1 MDWISPT
8 EEPNDRPQSSTPP
21 PSATPES
28 STPEN
33 STTER
38 TAPENSPTES
48 TTPESSTTE
57 STTTENV
64 ASTSTAPH
72 DATTPVFD
80 ATAPGEQSAPLPPS
94 ASSRRGAKRTLVMAA
109 GGLVLV
115 AAVGGTGFVIGHY
128 VGHSASPSV
137 IGAFPRQ
144 DFPNF
149 PSFPNGFGNFIGG
162 GSNVSPVTPATLPA
176 NAPSSAAAAKIASK
190 VDAGVVDISTTSSYQ
205 SSSAAG
211 TGMILSSNGLV
222 LTNNHVINGATS
234 IRVRVVTTN
243 KTYTAKVLGYSVTKD
258 VALLQLANAS
268 GLTPVTTADS
278 SRVTK
283 SQGVVAIG
291 NAGGAGG
298 TPSYAPGAVV
308 ATNQSLTAADPSN
321 LTGSENLTGMIQ
333 VIANIQPGDSGG
345 PLVNTKGEVIGMNT
359 AGSSSGSDF
368 GYGTSSSTQGY
379 AIPINT
385 ALAVVRTIESGT
397 STATVHVGATPIIG
411 IEISPTISSYDNGA
425 GSSVA
430 GVQIAGLAAGTPAA
444 SSGLVAGDVITAI
457 NDTAVTSATQLSAAV
472 QKLAVGDSVK
482 VSYTTLGG
490 TSASVNI
497 TLVAGPAL

>member
-1 MDWISPT
+1 MDWISPN
-8 EEPNDRPQSSTPP
+8 EEPREESREDHQERQERQEQAVSPTPP
-21 PSATPES
+21 ESPAIPVFSGTDGFEQAPPFARDAAPRRSAR
-28 STPEN
+28 
-33 STTER
+33 R
-38 TAPENSPTES
+38 TA
-48 TTPESSTTE
+48 
-57 STTTENV
+57 
-64 ASTSTAPH
+64 
-72 DATTPVFD
+72 
-80 ATAPGEQSAPLPPS
+80 
-94 ASSRRGAKRTLVMAA
+94 VMVV

-115 AAVGGTGFVIGHY
+115 AAIGGSGFVIGHY
-128 VGHSASPSV
+128 VGHSTSPSV
-137 IGAFPRQ
+137 IGAFPHDRFP
-144 DFPNF
+144 DFP
-149 PSFPNGFGNFIGG
+149 SGGFGNFPGG
-162 GSNVSPVTPATLPA
+162 GSSVTPVTPTPPA
-176 NAPSSAAAAKIASK
+176 NAPSTAAAAKIAAK

-211 TGMILSSNGLV
+211 TGMILSSSGLV

-268 GLTPVTTADS
+268 GLTPVTTGDS
-278 SRVTK
+278 SKVTK

-291 NAGGAGG
+291 NAGGVGG

-308 ATNQSLTAADPSN
+308 ATNQSLTASDPSN
-321 LTGSENLTGMIQ
+321 LTGSEQLTGMIQ
-333 VIANIQPGDSGG
+333 VIADIQPGDSGG

-359 AGSSSGSDF
+359 AGSSNGS
-368 GYGTSSSTQGY
+368 GYGFSSNYSSTTQGY

-397 STATVHVGATPIIG
+397 GTATVHVGATPIIG
-411 IEISPTISSYDNGA
+411 IEISPTLSGYDGFG

-430 GVQIAGLAAGTPAA
+430 GVQIAGLAPGTPAA

-457 NDTAVTSATQLSAAV
+457 NSSPVSSPAQLSAAV
-472 QKLAVGDSVK
+472 QKLAPGDSVK
-482 VSYTTLGG
+482 VTYTTVGG
-490 TSASVNI
+490 TSTSVNI